1 MYWGAVLIEAVRVD
15 GKPRQRYVA
24 YLGGFTEHGIEHA
37 HQRCRFWDRVNERLR
52 ALSHRLTDEDR
63 NHIVTKLA
71 TRVPVPT
78 RQDHAKLFLRY
89 HRSGT
94 SSSAR
99 ISFLL
104 CAPDVE
110 EIFTPPPL

>member
-1 MYWGAVLIEAVRVD
+1 VYWGAVLIEAVRVD

-37 HQRCRFWDRVNERLR
+37 HQRCRFWDRVNERLH

-63 NHIVTKLA
+63 NRIVAKLA

-78 RQDHAKLFLRY
+78 CQDHAKSHEPPDQPVSWEVMQVWLR
-89 HRSGT
+89 HRN
-94 SSSAR
+94 
-99 ISFLL
+99 
-104 CAPDVE
+104 
-110 EIFTPPPL
+110 